1 MVITRC
7 AVVDHIE
14 GLLDTAGAG
23 SFKLC
28 FQDGTFATVESG
40 KIIKELAAFF
50 GCEDGKGYLQ
60 EKIHGLQI
68 VYCMTF
74 DRRLRGFTP
83 AKDWEGPE
91 MNEGDFLVDCCP
103 CNGWDY
109 RQPTIQLRRSAKVEP

>member
-28 FQDGTFATVESG
+28 FRDGTFATVESG
-40 KIIKELAAFF
+40 KIIEQFASYF
-50 GCEDGKGYLQ
+50 GCGSGQGGLQ
-60 EKIHGLQI
+60 ERIRGEMI
-68 VYCMTF
+68 IYCMTF
-74 DRRLRGFTP
+74 DRRLQGFTL

-91 MNEGDFLVDCCP
+91 MDEGNFLIDSCSCY
-103 CNGWDY
+103 GWG
-109 RQPTIQLRRSAKVEP
+109 